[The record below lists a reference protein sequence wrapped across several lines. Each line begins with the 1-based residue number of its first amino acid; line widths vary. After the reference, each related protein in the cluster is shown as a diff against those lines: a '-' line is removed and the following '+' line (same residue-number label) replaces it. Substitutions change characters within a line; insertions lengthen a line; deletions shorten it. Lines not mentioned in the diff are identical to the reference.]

1 MKKNCK
7 AWFICAAALFAVF
20 AVFTVLAA
28 FYDVRPVGPDGSE
41 VGFAA
46 LNLRVFQKLGARM
59 QWYDITEYLGLLA
72 LAVAAAFGAMGFCQ
86 LVKRRSIRR
95 VDRQILVLGA
105 FYVLVLCCYEIGR
118 AHV

>member
-1 MKKNCK
+1 MMKKNCK

-46 LNLRVFQKLGARM
+46 VNLLVLEKRGTHM
-59 QWYDITEYLGLLA
+59 QW
-72 LAVAAAFGAMGFCQ
+72 
-86 LVKRRSIRR
+86 
-95 VDRQILVLGA
+95 
-105 FYVLVLCCYEIGR
+105 
-118 AHV
+118 